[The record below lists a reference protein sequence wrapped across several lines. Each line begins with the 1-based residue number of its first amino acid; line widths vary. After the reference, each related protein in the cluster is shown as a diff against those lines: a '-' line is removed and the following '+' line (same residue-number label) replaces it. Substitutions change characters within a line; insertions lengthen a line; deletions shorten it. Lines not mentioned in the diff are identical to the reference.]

1 MDLAGLASFETT
13 ECWTQFLFTQLMREQ
28 PKGFAKISL
37 QQLLD
42 CDRQLFIQASHITMG
57 KLAADSQGIKPL
69 DEVFQKLKDTT
80 EILQYLTPL
89 PAQRAHDPPPHGDNR
104 PSKVARTE
112 KPTKGQGK
120 GKGGSG
126 AAGPKP
132 QLPDGCVTHDE
143 DKRPFASPTSLA
155 SASSRA
161 LQENVAQE
169 DIISVTRRDAIGR
182 SRTTCAATQTERMQ
196 KAFHSYRIHLFLCLW
211 RFLRDEGPY
220 LERLHRRVFQ
230 F

>member
-42 CDRQLFIQASHITMG
+42 CDRQLFIQASHMTMG
-57 KLAADSQGIKPL
+57 KLAADSQGVKPL

-89 PAQRAHDPPPHGDNR
+89 PAQRAHDPPPQGDNR

-143 DKRPFASPTSLA
+143 DKRPLCFAYQSGKCKFKGPA
-155 SASSRA
+155 GKR
-161 LQENVAQE
+161 
-169 DIISVTRRDAIGR
+169 
-182 SRTTCAATQTERMQ
+182 CARGYH
-196 KAFHSYRIHLFLCLW
+196 KCYKKGCYRPRPYYLCNHS
-211 RFLRDEGPY
+211 D
-220 LERLHRRVFQ
+220 
-230 F
+230 